1 MQMKHKSIGVLAGV
15 LFLGLTACGGGEAE
29 TSASSSSSPS
39 TISPTATP
47 AEIAE
52 QEAKNTVLADG
63 SSVVFPLSD
72 AMAQSFM
79 SKNPGTRVIVGIS
92 HSGGGFK
99 RFCIG
104 DTDLVNASRPIT
116 EAEMQLCKK
125 NGVQYVE
132 VPIAYDGIV
141 VVANRYN
148 DWAECLTLEEL
159 GKIWSAESQGK
170 FAEWKQVREEFP
182 DTPLKLYG
190 PDTESG
196 TYDYFTAA
204 VTGTQGKS
212 RTDFG
217 ASEHD
222 AVIAQGI
229 DAEWGSLGFVS
240 FNYYNKKK
248 DALKLVK
255 VDNGSGECVE
265 PNPTTIGNGTYSP
278 LARPLFVYVNKNS
291 LKEIGPVRD
300 FVNYQIDAS
309 NKEKLT
315 EAGYVPI
322 PESILAEF
330 RDRIEKG
337 DTGSIFDGGSAVG
350 VKLAEKLSEEE
361 EK

>member
-1 MQMKHKSIGVLAGV
+1 MKHKSIGVLAGV
-15 LFLGLTACGGGEAE
+15 LFLGLTACGGGETE
-29 TSASSSSSPS
+29 TAASSSRSPS
-39 TISPTATP
+39 TVSPTATP

-52 QEAKNTVLADG
+52 EEARNTVLVDG
-63 SSVVFPLSD
+63 SSVVFPLSE
-72 AMAQSFM
+72 ALAQSFT
-79 SKNPGTRVIVGIS
+79 SKNPGTRVVVGIS

-116 EAEMQLCKK
+116 EVEMKLCKK
-125 NGVQYVE
+125 NGVEYVE

-148 DWAECLTLEEL
+148 DWVECLTLEEL

-170 FAEWKQVREEFP
+170 FTEWKQVREEFP
-182 DTPLKLYG
+182 DVPLKLYG

-204 VTGTQGKS
+204 VTGTEGKS

-222 AVIAQGI
+222 DVIAQGI
-229 DAEWGSLGFVS
+229 DAEWGGLGFVS

-248 DALKLVK
+248 DALKLVQI
-255 VDNGSGECVE
+255 DNGGGECIE
-265 PNPTTIGNGTYSP
+265 PNPKTIGNGTYSP
-278 LARPLFVYVNKNS
+278 LARPLFVYVNNNS
-291 LKEIGPVRD
+291 LKRIEVVEN
-300 FVNYQIDAS
+300 FVNYQIDVS
-309 NKEKLT
+309 NQERLT

-322 PESILAEF
+322 PESILVEF
-330 RDRIEKG
+330 RERIEKG

-350 VKLAEKLSEEE
+350 VKLAEKLSEEN